1 MANSQ
6 EKQPLLN
13 NKSKSDGC
21 QNVQRTPHYT
31 SETVWITR
39 PEARAVI
46 VTDITLEEIDDLEHQ
61 DIDSDLE
68 SPNHITGSLVVIKNA
83 TFLQVLGVAMVII
96 AGMCFTGSN
105 SIQKFV
111 LPEVTFWQLLATRA
125 SIQIVIIGATCCIMH
140 FKSRSGK

>member
-1 MANSQ
+1 MVNTQ

-13 NKSKSDGC
+13 NKSKPDGC

-31 SETVWITR
+31 SETVWTTR
-39 PEARAVI
+39 PETR
-46 VTDITLEEIDDLEHQ
+46 TLISTNFTAEEIDNLEHQ
-61 DIDSDLE
+61 DVNSDLE
-68 SPNHITGSLVVIKNA
+68 SYNHITGSLIVIKTA
-83 TFLQVLGVAMVII
+83 TFYRVLGVAMVII